1 MSAQILLFPANRIRR
16 LTCSGVMSSDMVIVS
31 AVSKIPKVEHNCRV
45 DLLYAVFNNVLS
57 SAIKKK

>member
-1 MSAQILLFPANRIRR
+1 MSAQILLFPAHRIRR
-16 LTCSGVMSSDMVIVS
+16 LTCSGVTSTDMTLISVM
-31 AVSKIPKVEHNCRV
+31 SKIPSVEHNCRV